1 LAGNPG
7 AHMLATLKALFASSP
22 AEAKRTDSF
31 GDADLRLA
39 AAALLL
45 RVATA
50 ESAKLAN
57 KRANLHAVIKRRFRL
72 DDATATRLIEQASE
86 ADRHA
91 IDLYAFT
98 SRISRCVDHDGRRRI
113 IEMMWEIVHVG
124 GAVGDLEQNFVWR
137 AADLLGVPSRERI
150 ALRRRVA
157 ARNADGNAAF
167 PALSTA
173 AI

>member
-1 LAGNPG
+1 
-7 AHMLATLKALFASSP
+7 MFATLKALFAAP
-22 AEAKRTDSF
+22 LAEAKRTDCFS
-31 GDADLRLA
+31 DAELRLA
-39 AAALLL
+39 AAALLV
-45 RVATA
+45 RVATV

-72 DDATATRLIEQASE
+72 DDATAARLIEQATE

-91 IDLYAFT
+91 VDLYNFT
-98 SRISRCVDHDGRRRI
+98 SRISRRVDEEGRRRI
-113 IEMMWEIVHVG
+113 IEMMWEIVHIG

-157 ARNADGNAAF
+157 ARSANGEAAF
-167 PALSTA
+167 AALSTA